1 MDWKL
6 ISKYVLY
13 LFVFTAA
20 AAVPFGFIR
29 GVMASSGG
37 AAPTWT
43 TIGQGLS
50 VPLASLLV
58 YMRLGYVKP
67 VDSFKLAIIVGILC
81 WIISFPINVLLMKQ
95 NIGHWTVGIIVIL
108 ITATIGSLLGKALYS
123 WKNKSQ
129 QAI

>member
-6 ISKYVLY
+6 ILKYVVY

-20 AAVPFGFIR
+20 AAFPFGFIR
-29 GVMASSGG
+29 GVIASSSG
-37 AAPTWT
+37 ATPTWT

-50 VPLASLLV
+50 VPLAALLV

-67 VDSFKLAIIVGILC
+67 IDSLKLSMTVGILC
-81 WIISFPINVLLMKQ
+81 WVISFLINVLVMKQ
-95 NIGHWTVGIIVIL
+95 NIVHWAVGLIVIL
-108 ITATIGSLLGKALYS
+108 ITAAIGSLLGKSLYS

-129 QAI
+129 PTT